1 MKISNKDLTSLADT
15 TKATST
21 KITEVLDENNF
32 IEEAIQ
38 ESQNHPMALVIEDDE
53 SSEVNV
59 VSELKKINFL
69 YKTAK
74 TVKEGIEIYKSLDK
88 QGIKIDVLFLDIVLK
103 DKSSGVEFLKIIRA
117 NHWMENTFI
126 IVMSSLDDEKVINEC
141 YKYKIKNFLHK
152 PIKRKKF
159 KIEERKIFHYL
170 KTMRCPIE
178 GYSIVKLLDKKQES
192 ELHIVRND
200 KNKKLYLLKKTG
212 FLSNIEIIQNQ
223 ELLSSEYNNI
233 NCSTIVKLITSKI
246 MNKCNY
252 LIEEYSEFGSLS
264 KKIIEKKDE
273 LNQEGYYINSEFSK
287 NYKQVFD
294 TEQILIWMS
303 EIIFA
308 LYSLQEKE
316 IVHKD
321 IKVENIYIFNDK
333 LVKIKNLYLVRINEP
348 KKSEFNSLV
357 YMPPEMFSFQEY
369 TCYTDIW
376 DLGIVLYEL
385 VMLDKPFQGI
395 NCDEIKNNII
405 NEKYIP
411 FPKKIDFRLRRLLEL
426 TLVFI
431 NHRAS
436 AARLLELD
444 FIREKID
451 ELYKNNIIKDDDL
464 YKKISGFPIRDNN
477 YKFSFEKKILLN
489 KKIKEKE
496 INKNKVN
503 DNKINNNDEEKINKK
518 PIFQQSS
525 LKGKKFS
532 DLLTEVPMHKNRSS
546 VKMPKVKKSLFNN
559 PKLKGYDYS
568 RLFCALC
575 YFLFTSPKKMISNG
589 FFGETQEIIEEYYF
603 HDYDEESGIT
613 EEDVQNLIELNYIT
627 RIKIKNQKFFSF
639 NLFSVKNVD
648 NTINFPEDLNYL
660 EYVPEPDTLTCKLLL
675 KIKDLFKDYRYLIEN
690 EFVTE
695 KERTRIIVNKKLYNV
710 LTGVKLLAKISFD
723 KLSQK
728 ERLSILLNIYQ
739 IMSFHHII
747 KQIIIE
753 FTKVKTEI
761 KANNLLIEFQN
772 LFSILDFRSKK
783 NIELIYNISGE
794 IVSLYELKHIILRR
808 NRVPPHKLFKLAY
821 SNDPRIDFLEGKWED
836 FSFEMRAKILCLCLD
851 PSDIL
856 FDDKLNQ
863 IVQPLGICFSEKT
876 FDKDLDNSFH
886 LFVKDNIWIDGNN
899 LIINIPFFLKEYLY
913 DLDNDEDRMINI
925 FLKEIYKDPF
935 MYKEYR
941 KMQIKLSAGK
951 IFVRYYKEYDKPQ
964 RNT

>member
-1 MKISNKDLTSLADT
+1 MKISNKDLSSLADT
-15 TKATST
+15 TKETST
-21 KITEVLDENNF
+21 KITEAIDDNNL
-32 IEEAIQ
+32 IEENIQ
-38 ESQNHPMALVIEDDE
+38 ETQNHPMALVIEDDE
-53 SSEVNV
+53 PSEVNV

-74 TVKEGIEIYKSLDK
+74 TVKEGIDIYKSLDK
-88 QGIKIDVLFLDIVLK
+88 QGIQIDVLFLDIVLK

-159 KIEERKIFHYL
+159 KIEERKIFNYL
-170 KTMRCPIE
+170 KKMRCPIE
-178 GYSIVKLLDKKQES
+178 GYSIVKLLDKTQES
-192 ELHIVRND
+192 ELHVVRND
-200 KNKKLYLLKKTG
+200 KNKKLFLLKKTE
-212 FLSNIEIIQNQ
+212 LLTNTEIVQNQ

-252 LIEEYSEFGSLS
+252 IVEEYSEFGSLS
-264 KKIIEKKDE
+264 KKILEKKDE
-273 LNQEGYYINSEFSK
+273 LSQEGYYINSDFYK
-287 NYKQVFD
+287 NYKQAFD
-294 TEQILIWMS
+294 TEQILLWMS

-308 LYSLQEKE
+308 LYALHEKE

-333 LVKIKNLYLVRINEP
+333 LVKIKNLYLVRINES
-348 KKSEFNSLV
+348 KNFQFNSLI

-369 TCYTDIW
+369 NCYTDIW

-385 VMLDKPFQGI
+385 VMLEKPFQGI
-395 NCDEIKNNII
+395 DCDEVKNNII

-411 FPKKIDFRLRRLLEL
+411 FPNKVDYRLRRLLEL

-436 AARLLELD
+436 AARLLELN

-451 ELYKNNIIKDDDL
+451 ELYKNNIIKDDEL
-464 YKKISGFPIRDNN
+464 YQKISNFPIRDDN
-477 YKFSFEKKILLN
+477 YKFSFEKKIFL
-489 KKIKEKE
+489 KKSKTKEFNNNNNNGE
-496 INKNKVN
+496 IINKT
-503 DNKINNNDEEKINKK
+503 

-525 LKGKKFS
+525 LKDKIHSKS
-532 DLLTEVPMHKNRSS
+532 LTFIPVHKSRTS
-546 VKMPKVKKSLFNN
+546 VKIPKVSKKSLFNS
-559 PKLKGYDYS
+559 PKIKEYDYS
-568 RLFCALC
+568 RLFCALI
-575 YFLFTSPKKMISNG
+575 YFIFTSPKKIISNG
-589 FFGETQEIIEEYYF
+589 FFGENEELIEEYYF
-603 HDYDEESGIT
+603 RDYDEESGIT

-627 RIKIKNQKFFSF
+627 KIKIKNQKFFSF
-639 NLFSVKNVD
+639 HLFTLKNVD
-648 NTINFPEDLNYL
+648 NCINFPEDPNYL
-660 EYVPEPDTLTCKLLL
+660 EYLSEPDTLTCKLLL

-695 KERTRIIVNKKLYNV
+695 KERIKIIVNKKLYNIF
-710 LTGVKLLAKISFD
+710 TGIKLLAKINLE

-728 ERLSILLNIYQ
+728 EKLSILLNIYQ

-747 KQIIIE
+747 KQIVIE
-753 FTKVKTEI
+753 FTKVKAET

-772 LFSILDFRSKK
+772 LFSILDFRRKK
-783 NIELIYNISGE
+783 NIEITYNIGGE
-794 IVSLYELKHIILRR
+794 LVTLYELKHIILRR
-808 NRVPPHKLFKLAY
+808 NRVPPHKIFKLAY
-821 SNDPRIDFLEGKWED
+821 SNDPRIDFLEGKWENY
-836 FSFEMRAKILCLCLD
+836 SFEMRTKILCLCTD
-851 PSDIL
+851 PNDMI

-863 IVQPLGICFSEKT
+863 IEQPLGICFSEKT

-886 LFVKDNIWIDGNN
+886 LFVKDNIWIDGNKSA
-899 LIINIPFFLKEYLY
+899 INVPFFLKDYLY
-913 DLDNDEDRMINI
+913 DLDNDENRMIDI

-964 RNT
+964 RNV